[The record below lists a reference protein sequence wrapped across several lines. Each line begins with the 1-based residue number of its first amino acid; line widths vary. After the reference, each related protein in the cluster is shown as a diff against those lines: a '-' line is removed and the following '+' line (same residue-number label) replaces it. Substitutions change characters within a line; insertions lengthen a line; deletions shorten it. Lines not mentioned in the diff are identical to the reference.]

1 MDRSVPANK
10 IVGFLVN
17 KSNSV
22 IILTVLLSCILT
34 YPLIS
39 MSPSEQAS
47 PNPPGEVYD
56 MQVDIDNKFPT
67 PLHFATYI
75 VESRNGD
82 VLTSEVL
89 RELAKNEKRVIQ
101 SDLSG
106 DLASGTLKKQQYL
119 FSYFDPDYGFQVTG
133 IRSIIG
139 PIEYA
144 LFAEGITLHDATDE
158 DIKMAV
164 ARIMGNPDTRG
175 FLDMLSIEATSELK
189 DIDGRQFEWWSSP
202 ATILNLMADNG
213 KLGGAGLE
221 IGLGG
226 GPDVVNKE
234 RLNRKV
240 AQIMKGES
248 LTYDLWG
255 VAMDANLESEE
266 EGRAA
271 GVFIMFTVIGAV
283 LVVGLSLRSYWAT
296 AITGIGLGILM
307 IWLKGISTLVGI
319 KSGLVID
326 LVVPIAM
333 ISLGVDFMVHAVRR
347 YGEEVKEGYRPRRAL
362 KLGLA
367 SVSGALVLAML
378 SDSIAFMSQLS
389 SNIEAVIHFGC
400 AAAIAV
406 VSSFVVLGI
415 VAPIVNMR
423 IDELIT
429 RSGRSYQTPI
439 SIAGRMLGGILASC
453 FAGFS
458 VIMMLALSQLYGV
471 LLLGGSVILF
481 LILPI
486 IFLLLVL
493 SKQKDGKYDLSS
505 ETPATKFNFGLVTAI
520 EKLVLIAASN
530 VHFVLIGSAVVT
542 AVCLLFAL
550 RLEPTFD
557 VKDFFDS
564 DSDFVIGLDKID
576 QHLGESG
583 GEPGIVYIRGDLM
596 NPSAVLAVAAFVEN
610 LKSIDNV
617 AKTASGETTIGLDIV
632 NVSRTIMNSSYAV
645 EAITSS
651 SGVTIA
657 DTNLDGIPDTKE
669 QMEVVFGHALKFGV
683 QGDGGNLILRPD
695 QVRGAIYFAKGMMA
709 DDHEDLTTV
718 TFMIPGTRD
727 QAVVAQASMAL
738 RPLLEELE
746 STPAIDRVGLTGSPF
761 TREKQLSESTK
772 TLYKSLPIAVSAATI
787 LLFVAMKSLRYAVV
801 TVVPI
806 GLVVVWLYGVM
817 YIAGFALNFVTAMIG
832 AISIGVGI
840 DYSIHMT
847 ERFREELLRNPTR
860 LEAIRR
866 AAGGTGV
873 ALVAS
878 AVSSIVGFT
887 IMGFAPMPMFATY
900 GQITAVM
907 ILLALVA
914 SLIVLPCLLMLV
926 TSENEV
932 LKGAEIDDGNQI
944 NSGSRK

>member
-1 MDRSVPANK
+1 MDRSVAANK

-17 KSNSV
+17 KSNLV
-22 IILTVLLSCILT
+22 IVLTVLLSCILT
-34 YPLIS
+34 YPFIN
-39 MSPSEQAS
+39 MSPTQQAS
-47 PNPPGEVYD
+47 PDPPGEVYD

-67 PLHFATYI
+67 PLHFATYV
-75 VESRNGD
+75 VESKKGD
-82 VLTSEVL
+82 VLTAEVL
-89 RELAKNEKRVIQ
+89 RELAKNERRVIQ

-106 DLASGTLKKQQYL
+106 NLASGTLEKQQYL

-144 LFAEGITLHDATDE
+144 LFSEGISLAVATDE

-164 ARIMGNPDTRG
+164 ARIMGNPSTRG
-175 FLDMLSIEATSELK
+175 FVDMLSIQATFELK
-189 DIDGRQFEWWSSP
+189 DVGGQQFEWWSSP
-202 ATILNLMADNG
+202 ATLLNLMADNE

-266 EGRAA
+266 EGQAA
-271 GVFIMFTVIGAV
+271 GIFIMFTVIGAL

-296 AITGIGLGILM
+296 TITGIGLGILM
-307 IWLKGISTLVGI
+307 IWLKGISVLVGI
-319 KSGLVID
+319 KGGLIID

-347 YGEEVKEGYRPRRAL
+347 YEEEVNEGYRPRRAL

-367 SVSGALVLAML
+367 SVSGALILAML

-406 VSSFVVLGI
+406 VSSFLVLGI
-415 VAPIVNMR
+415 VTPIVKMR
-423 IDELIT
+423 VDELIVG
-429 RSGRSYQTPI
+429 SGSLYQTPI
-439 SIAGRMLGGILASC
+439 SIVGRMFGGLLAAC

-458 VIMMLALSQLYGV
+458 VIMMLALSELYGV
-471 LLLGGSVILF
+471 LLLCLSVILF
-481 LILPI
+481 LIVPI
-486 IFLLLVL
+486 IFLLLVRNKHKNVRQGL
-493 SKQKDGKYDLSS
+493 DGEK
-505 ETPATKFNFGLVTAI
+505 PATKFNFGLVSAV
-520 EKLVLIAASN
+520 EKLVLVAASN
-530 VHFVLIGSAVVT
+530 IHFVLIGSAVAT
-542 AVCLLFAL
+542 AVSLLFAL

-564 DSDFVIGLDKID
+564 DSDFVIGLDKIE

-596 NPSAVLAVAAFVEN
+596 SPSTVLAVSEFMEN
-610 LKSIDNV
+610 LGSVENV
-617 AKTASGETTIGLDIV
+617 AKTASGETTIGLNIV
-632 NVSRTIMNSSYAV
+632 NVSRTIVTSSYAV
-645 EAITSS
+645 DAIRSS
-651 SGVTIA
+651 SGVKITDIDA
-657 DTNLDGIPDTKE
+657 DGIPDTKH
-669 QMEVVFGHALKFGV
+669 QMEVAFEHALKFGV
-683 QGDGGNLILRPD
+683 QSDGGNFILRPD
-695 QVRGAIYFAKGMMA
+695 QVRGAIYFARGVLA
-709 DDHEDLTTV
+709 EGDEDLTTV
-718 TFMIPGTRD
+718 SFMIPGTRD
-727 QAVVAQASMAL
+727 QAVVTEAVIAL
-738 RPLLEELE
+738 SPLLEDLELN
-746 STPAIDRVGLTGSPF
+746 PLIDKVGLTGSPF
-761 TREKQLSESTK
+761 TREKQLSESTR
-772 TLYKSLPIAVSAATI
+772 TLYKSLPIAISAAII
-787 LLFVAMKSLRYAVV
+787 LLFFAMKSLKYAVV

-817 YIAGFALNFVTAMIG
+817 YIAGFSLNFVTAMIG

-847 ERFREELLRNPTR
+847 ERFREELQRNPTR
-860 LEAIRR
+860 LEAVRR
-866 AAGGTGV
+866 AARGTGV

-878 AVSSIVGFT
+878 AASSIVGFT

-907 ILLALVA
+907 ILLALFA

-932 LKGAEIDDGNQI
+932 LQGVKTYDGNQI
-944 NSGSRK
+944 N